1 MGLTRKE
8 GMEIGL
14 GLIVIGISA
23 LVLIWVNA
31 R

>member
-1 MGLTRKE
+1 MGPTRKE

-23 LVLIWVNA
+23 LVLILISA